1 MVFVALATALGACG
15 DDSETLSCKVKLVTA
30 QATTQDTTTLDSK
43 VGSSAAA
50 SLGGYTVTFTIL
62 DGSRLQG
69 EVKDAK
75 ATSLM
80 KSTAGGLNGGGSLG
94 TADGR
99 LDYSCGP

>member
-1 MVFVALATALGACG
+1 MAAIAFASVLAACG
-15 DDSETLSCKVKLVTA
+15 DDSETLSCVVKLGAA
-30 QATTQDTTTLDSK
+30 QATASLDSK
-43 VGSSAAA
+43 VGSSAVA
-50 SLGGYTVTFTIL
+50 SIGGYSVTFTIL

-69 EVKDAK
+69 EVTDSK

-99 LDYSCGP
+99 LDYSCVP